1 MTQCTVFS
9 PLPLASSLSI
19 EVTYGS
25 RRSRYSRRPPIRTEL
40 LARWRIRTLSR
51 WRAPSIFEDSPI
63 CPNFSDASRPQ
74 PCQSCLLAEFVPEAL
89 RKEKAACRF
98 IELTKEGQTLEDLY
112 RTGSQVEIEEAL
124 ANWLRAQIERIEQER
139 AASGERGVA

>member
-1 MTQCTVFS
+1 MTQDGRDILDVLRFELNFLLDGGYGRS
-9 PLPLASSLSI
+9 PRAP
-19 EVTYGS
+19 
-25 RRSRYSRRPPIRTEL
+25 
-40 LARWRIRTLSR
+40 

-63 CPNFSDASRPQ
+63 CPNFSDVSHPE
-74 PCQSCLLAEFVPEAL
+74 PCESCLLAEFVPEAL

-112 RTGSQVEIEEAL
+112 RMGGQSEIEEAL

-139 AASGERGVA
+139 ARSGKPGVAQDARSTN

>member
-1 MTQCTVFS
+1 MAQDGRDILDVLRFELRFLLDGGYGRS
-9 PLPLASSLSI
+9 P
-19 EVTYGS
+19 
-25 RRSRYSRRPPIRTEL
+25 RT
-40 LARWRIRTLSR
+40 S

-74 PCQSCLLAEFVPEAL
+74 PCQTCLLAEFVPEAL

-124 ANWLRAQIERIEQER
+124 ANWLRAQINRIEQER
-139 AASGERGVA
+139 AGSGGRGVA

>member
-1 MTQCTVFS
+1 M
-9 PLPLASSLSI
+9 
-19 EVTYGS
+19 
-25 RRSRYSRRPPIRTEL
+25 
-40 LARWRIRTLSR
+40 
-51 WRAPSIFEDSPI
+51 
-63 CPNFSDASRPQ
+63 
-74 PCQSCLLAEFVPEAL
+74 PEAL

>member
-1 MTQCTVFS
+1 MAQDRRDILEVLRFELNFLLDGGYGRS
-9 PLPLASSLSI
+9 PHTA
-19 EVTYGS
+19 
-25 RRSRYSRRPPIRTEL
+25 
-40 LARWRIRTLSR
+40 

-63 CPNFSDASRPQ
+63 CPNFSDASDPQ
-74 PCQSCLLAEFVPEAL
+74 PCESCLLAEFVPVGL

-98 IELTKEGQTLEDLY
+98 IELTKQGQTLEDLY

-139 AASGERGVA
+139 AVSGGRRVV